1 MPLRSGENGKFFSKN
16 LLSAGCE
23 EPHSGVYYFSGGIH
37 ENSHRRNVPKMA
49 SDFVH
54 LHLHTHYSMLDGA
67 CTIPGLVE
75 LAKEHD
81 MSAMAIT
88 DHGYMGGVEEFHRV
102 LSGAG
107 INPII
112 GVEAYVAPGDM
123 RDFDSNKPFN
133 RGGFHLVLLCENE
146 QGYLSLCKLMSAANK
161 EGFHYKPRIDK
172 EIMRQY
178 RDGLICTSACIG
190 GEISQY
196 FLQGDTKRAE
206 QALGEYLDIFGP
218 DHFFIELMD
227 HGMEEEQRCN
237 KYLIDLARRNN
248 LKLIAT
254 NDVHYMRKED
264 AEAHEIMLCIQTGAR
279 LAEKHFRFPTP
290 EFYFKGEQ
298 EMRELFREV
307 PEAITNTRLI
317 AERCS
322 MKFHYVPEVNHY
334 PKFYMPDGRL
344 ADRNDLREVCFDN
357 MEYRYGF
364 DPRKISEPDARQKE
378 ILDRMEYEL
387 GVIEKTGFIS
397 YFFVVSDFI
406 RHAKAEDIP
415 VGPGRGS
422 GAGSLVAYLTRITDI
437 DPLRF
442 NLFFERFLN
451 PERVSPPDFDVD
463 FCERRRGE
471 VIDYVRGKYGFDSVA
486 QICTYGQLK
495 AKAVVKDVARV
506 LGCDFEFGNRLSKMI
521 PEDPKM
527 TLDKAVEQ
535 NKELAEK
542 IETDP
547 MIGKVWKFAKVLEGL
562 NRQTGIH
569 AAGVIIGDQRLDNLV
584 PLARSASD
592 SMVVPFPAHPCEE
605 QGLLKMD
612 VLGLKTMTLITDA
625 LNMIHKD
632 FGIDIDMMKIP
643 LDDPKTFE
651 MLQRGDTVAVF
662 QLESGGMQNLCRSFG
677 VETLEHIIALL
688 AIYRPGPMQFIPD
701 FIRRKKG
708 EEQII
713 YDHPLMENCLKETY
727 GIMLYQEQIMQVVQ
741 VLAGFTLGGA
751 DILRRAIGKK
761 KVDVLAKQKEK
772 FFKGCKETNNIDEKL
787 ADQIWEKIKL
797 FAGYGFNKSHSAAYG
812 FVCYQT
818 AYLKANYPVQFMAA
832 ILNGEIES
840 AERIAFMINTC
851 KDMGIKVL
859 PPDVNSSDIRFST
872 DGDCIRFGL
881 GAIKGVGEVAASK
894 IIESRKA
901 DGRFETFADFCER
914 CGSDVNSRMLEHLTR
929 AGALDGLG
937 LRRSQILAIAEP
949 MMEFAKV
956 RAAERAAG
964 QASLFDLLDEADAG
978 EVCSVPIPDIPE
990 FDQEEILKS
999 EKELLGFYV
1008 TGHPLDYCAELVR
1021 AYASVP
1027 LRDLDKLNDNAQVRL
1042 TGMVGSFTQKFSKNS
1057 GKQFGILQLEDL
1069 DSSAECMIYE
1079 RALNTLIGSGIEM
1092 LPGTPLLL
1100 EATVSKRDEA
1110 EKPRVIVDRVVLLGE
1125 APAEITEELHLH
1137 IYASEIT
1144 SEKLKQVSEAC
1155 FRTPGDTRVVVCLV
1169 GTDDSVTFIESR
1181 GRKISVTPELL
1192 RELDSILGTG
1202 HYRLKAKPYSPPPRR
1217 MWNRDKAAA
1226 EEPAK

>member
-1 MPLRSGENGKFFSKN
+1 M
-16 LLSAGCE
+16 
-23 EPHSGVYYFSGGIH
+23 
-37 ENSHRRNVPKMA
+37 
-49 SDFVH
+49 
-54 LHLHTHYSMLDGA
+54 
-67 CTIPGLVE
+67 
-75 LAKEHD
+75 
-81 MSAMAIT
+81 
-88 DHGYMGGVEEFHRV
+88 
-102 LSGAG
+102 
-107 INPII
+107 
-112 GVEAYVAPGDM
+112 
-123 RDFDSNKPFN
+123 
-133 RGGFHLVLLCENE
+133 
-146 QGYLSLCKLMSAANK
+146 
-161 EGFHYKPRIDK
+161 
-172 EIMRQY
+172 
-178 RDGLICTSACIG
+178 
-190 GEISQY
+190 
-196 FLQGDTKRAE
+196 
-206 QALGEYLDIFGP
+206 
-218 DHFFIELMD
+218 
-227 HGMEEEQRCN
+227 
-237 KYLIDLARRNN
+237 
-248 LKLIAT
+248 
-254 NDVHYMRKED
+254 
-264 AEAHEIMLCIQTGAR
+264 
-279 LAEKHFRFPTP
+279 
-290 EFYFKGEQ
+290 
-298 EMRELFREV
+298 
-307 PEAITNTRLI
+307 
-317 AERCS
+317 
-322 MKFHYVPEVNHY
+322 
-334 PKFYMPDGRL
+334 
-344 ADRNDLREVCFDN
+344 
-357 MEYRYGF
+357 
-364 DPRKISEPDARQKE
+364 
-378 ILDRMEYEL
+378 
-387 GVIEKTGFIS
+387 
-397 YFFVVSDFI
+397 
-406 RHAKAEDIP
+406 
-415 VGPGRGS
+415 
-422 GAGSLVAYLTRITDI
+422 
-437 DPLRF
+437 
-442 NLFFERFLN
+442 
-451 PERVSPPDFDVD
+451 D

-547 MIGKVWKFAKVLEGL
+547 MIGKVWTFAKVLEGL

-612 VLGLKTMTLITDA
+612 FLGLKTLTIIKDA

-708 EEQII
+708 EEEII

-914 CGSDVNSRMLEHLTR
+914 CGSDVISRMLEHLTR

-1192 RELDSILGTG
+1192 RELDSILGPG

-1217 MWNRDKAAA
+1217 MWNRDKRPRRSRPNKFQPG
-1226 EEPAK
+1226 EGVWDGVLPKSFRSIWRRGCAKG

>member
-1 MPLRSGENGKFFSKN
+1 
-16 LLSAGCE
+16 
-23 EPHSGVYYFSGGIH
+23 
-37 ENSHRRNVPKMA
+37 
-49 SDFVH
+49 
-54 LHLHTHYSMLDGA
+54 
-67 CTIPGLVE
+67 
-75 LAKEHD
+75 
-81 MSAMAIT
+81 
-88 DHGYMGGVEEFHRV
+88 
-102 LSGAG
+102 
-107 INPII
+107 
-112 GVEAYVAPGDM
+112 
-123 RDFDSNKPFN
+123 
-133 RGGFHLVLLCENE
+133 
-146 QGYLSLCKLMSAANK
+146 
-161 EGFHYKPRIDK
+161 
-172 EIMRQY
+172 
-178 RDGLICTSACIG
+178 
-190 GEISQY
+190 
-196 FLQGDTKRAE
+196 
-206 QALGEYLDIFGP
+206 
-218 DHFFIELMD
+218 
-227 HGMEEEQRCN
+227 
-237 KYLIDLARRNN
+237 
-248 LKLIAT
+248 
-254 NDVHYMRKED
+254 
-264 AEAHEIMLCIQTGAR
+264 
-279 LAEKHFRFPTP
+279 
-290 EFYFKGEQ
+290 
-298 EMRELFREV
+298 
-307 PEAITNTRLI
+307 
-317 AERCS
+317 
-322 MKFHYVPEVNHY
+322 
-334 PKFYMPDGRL
+334 
-344 ADRNDLREVCFDN
+344 
-357 MEYRYGF
+357 
-364 DPRKISEPDARQKE
+364 
-378 ILDRMEYEL
+378 
-387 GVIEKTGFIS
+387 
-397 YFFVVSDFI
+397 
-406 RHAKAEDIP
+406 
-415 VGPGRGS
+415 
-422 GAGSLVAYLTRITDI
+422 
-437 DPLRF
+437 
-442 NLFFERFLN
+442 
-451 PERVSPPDFDVD
+451 
-463 FCERRRGE
+463 
-471 VIDYVRGKYGFDSVA
+471 
-486 QICTYGQLK
+486 
-495 AKAVVKDVARV
+495 
-506 LGCDFEFGNRLSKMI
+506 
-521 PEDPKM
+521 
-527 TLDKAVEQ
+527 
-535 NKELAEK
+535 
-542 IETDP
+542 

-612 VLGLKTMTLITDA
+612 FLGLKTLTIIKDA

-708 EEQII
+708 EEEII

-964 QASLFDLLDEADAG
+964 QGSLFDLLDEADAG

-1021 AYASVP
+1021 AFASVP
-1027 LRDLDKLNDNAQVRL
+1027 LRDLDRAQR
-1042 TGMVGSFTQKFSKNS
+1042 Q
-1057 GKQFGILQLEDL
+1057 
-1069 DSSAECMIYE
+1069 
-1079 RALNTLIGSGIEM
+1079 RAGAG
-1092 LPGTPLLL
+1092 
-1100 EATVSKRDEA
+1100 
-1110 EKPRVIVDRVVLLGE
+1110 
-1125 APAEITEELHLH
+1125 
-1137 IYASEIT
+1137 
-1144 SEKLKQVSEAC
+1144 
-1155 FRTPGDTRVVVCLV
+1155 
-1169 GTDDSVTFIESR
+1169 
-1181 GRKISVTPELL
+1181 
-1192 RELDSILGTG
+1192 
-1202 HYRLKAKPYSPPPRR
+1202 
-1217 MWNRDKAAA
+1217 
-1226 EEPAK
+1226 

>member
-1 MPLRSGENGKFFSKN
+1 M
-16 LLSAGCE
+16 
-23 EPHSGVYYFSGGIH
+23 
-37 ENSHRRNVPKMA
+37 
-49 SDFVH
+49 
-54 LHLHTHYSMLDGA
+54 
-67 CTIPGLVE
+67 
-75 LAKEHD
+75 
-81 MSAMAIT
+81 
-88 DHGYMGGVEEFHRV
+88 
-102 LSGAG
+102 
-107 INPII
+107 
-112 GVEAYVAPGDM
+112 
-123 RDFDSNKPFN
+123 
-133 RGGFHLVLLCENE
+133 
-146 QGYLSLCKLMSAANK
+146 
-161 EGFHYKPRIDK
+161 
-172 EIMRQY
+172 
-178 RDGLICTSACIG
+178 
-190 GEISQY
+190 
-196 FLQGDTKRAE
+196 
-206 QALGEYLDIFGP
+206 
-218 DHFFIELMD
+218 
-227 HGMEEEQRCN
+227 
-237 KYLIDLARRNN
+237 
-248 LKLIAT
+248 
-254 NDVHYMRKED
+254 
-264 AEAHEIMLCIQTGAR
+264 
-279 LAEKHFRFPTP
+279 
-290 EFYFKGEQ
+290 
-298 EMRELFREV
+298 
-307 PEAITNTRLI
+307 
-317 AERCS
+317 
-322 MKFHYVPEVNHY
+322 
-334 PKFYMPDGRL
+334 
-344 ADRNDLREVCFDN
+344 
-357 MEYRYGF
+357 
-364 DPRKISEPDARQKE
+364 
-378 ILDRMEYEL
+378 
-387 GVIEKTGFIS
+387 
-397 YFFVVSDFI
+397 
-406 RHAKAEDIP
+406 
-415 VGPGRGS
+415 
-422 GAGSLVAYLTRITDI
+422 
-437 DPLRF
+437 
-442 NLFFERFLN
+442 
-451 PERVSPPDFDVD
+451 D

-612 VLGLKTMTLITDA
+612 FLGLKTLTIIKDA

-708 EEQII
+708 EEEII

-1008 TGHPLDYCAELVR
+1008 TGHPLDYCVELVR

-1125 APAEITEELHLH
+1125 APAEMTEELHLH

>member
-1 MPLRSGENGKFFSKN
+1 MP
-16 LLSAGCE
+16 
-23 EPHSGVYYFSGGIH
+23 
-37 ENSHRRNVPKMA
+37 

-54 LHLHTHYSMLDGA
+54 LHLHTHYSLLDGA
-67 CTIPGLVE
+67 CTVKGLID
-75 LAKEHD
+75 LAREND
-81 MSAMAIT
+81 MNAMAIT
-88 DHGYMGGVEEFHRV
+88 DHGYMGGVEEFHRE

-107 INPII
+107 INPIV
-112 GVEAYVAPGDM
+112 GVEAYVAPGDR

-133 RGGFHLVLLCENE
+133 RGGFHLILLSENE
-146 QGYLSLCKLMSAANK
+146 QGYRNLCKMMSAANK
-161 EGFHYKPRIDK
+161 DGFHYKPRIDK
-172 EIMRQY
+172 ELLRQY
-178 RDGLICTSACIG
+178 HEGLICTSACIG
-190 GEISQY
+190 SEISQY
-196 FLQGDTKRAE
+196 FLQGNEKRAE
-206 QALGEYLDIFGP
+206 QAMREYLDIFGP

-227 HGMEEEQRCN
+227 HFMEEEKRCN
-237 KYLIDLARRNN
+237 RFLIDLARRNN
-248 LKLIAT
+248 LRMIAT

-279 LAEKHFRFPTP
+279 LAEKHFKFSGPDY
-290 EFYFKGEQ
+290 YF
-298 EMRELFREV
+298 
-307 PEAITNTRLI
+307 N
-317 AERCS
+317 S

-344 ADRNDLREVCFDN
+344 ADKNDLREVCFDN

-364 DPRKISEPDARQKE
+364 DPRKITEPDARQKE

-406 RHAKAEDIP
+406 RHAKGEGIP

-442 NLFFERFLN
+442 HLFFERFLN
-451 PERVSPPDFDVD
+451 PERVSPPDFDID
-463 FCERRRGE
+463 FCEKRRGE

-486 QICTYGQLK
+486 QICTYGLLK

-506 LGCDFEFGNRLSKMI
+506 LGHDFEFGNRLTKLI

-535 NKELAEK
+535 SKELAAL
-542 IETDP
+542 IESDP
-547 MIGKVWKFAKVLEGL
+547 AVAQVFKFAKVLEGL

-612 VLGLKTMTLITDA
+612 FLGLRTLTIIKNA
-625 LNMIHKD
+625 LDMIKKNH
-632 FGIDIDMMKIP
+632 GIDIDMMKIP

-651 MLQRGDTVAVF
+651 MLRRGDTIAVF

-701 FIRRKKG
+701 FIARKKG
-708 EEQII
+708 EAEII
-713 YDHPLMENCLKETY
+713 YDHPLMEACLKETY

-772 FFKGCKETNNIDEKL
+772 FFKGCKETNNIDEAL

-818 AYLKANYPVQFMAA
+818 AYLKANYPVEFMAA
-832 ILNGEIES
+832 VLTSELES
-840 AERIAFMINTC
+840 ADQIAFLINAC
-851 KDMGIKVL
+851 REMGIKVL
-859 PPDVNSSDIRFST
+859 PPDVNSSEISFSV
-872 DGDCIRFGL
+872 DSGCIRFGL

-894 IIESRKA
+894 IITSRETEGKFES
-901 DGRFETFADFCER
+901 FLDFCER
-914 CGSDVNSRMLEHLTR
+914 CGTDVNSRMLEHLTR
-929 AGALDGLG
+929 AGALDSLG
-937 LRRSQILAIAEP
+937 LRRSQILAVAEP
-949 MMEFAKV
+949 MMNFAAS
-956 RAAERAAG
+956 RAKDKAAG
-964 QASLFDLLDEADAG
+964 QGSLFDLLGADDGADEI
-978 EVCSVPIPDIPE
+978 CSVPIPDIPE
-990 FDQEEILKS
+990 FDREEILRS

-1008 TGHPLDYCAELVR
+1008 TGHPLDPYAELVKAFSSCPIR
-1021 AYASVP
+1021 
-1027 LRDLDKLNDNAQVRL
+1027 RIEKLADNSQIRIA
-1042 TGMVGSFTQKFSKNS
+1042 GMVGSFTSKFSKKS
-1057 GKQFGILQLEDL
+1057 GKPFGVMLLEDL
-1069 DSSAECMIYE
+1069 DSSIECMLYE
-1079 RALNTLIGSGIEM
+1079 RALNDLSQQGVTLEPG
-1092 LPGTPLLL
+1092 LPVLATV
-1100 EATVSKRDEA
+1100 TVSKRDEA
-1110 EKPRVIVDRVVLLGE
+1110 EKPRVIVEKVVPLAE
-1125 APAEITEELHLH
+1125 APNELTEELHIHL
-1137 IYASEIT
+1137 YAD
-1144 SEKLKQVSEAC
+1144 KLEPGVLGKVSEAC
-1155 FRTPGDTRVVVCLV
+1155 FRVPGKAMVVLCLV
-1169 GTDDSVTFIESR
+1169 GKDDSVTFIEAR
-1181 GRKISVTPELL
+1181 RDRITVTKPLL
-1192 RELDSILGTG
+1192 DELDRLLAPG
-1202 HYRLKAKPYSPPPRR
+1202 HWRLKATPYSPPPRR
-1217 MWNRDKAAA
+1217 AWNRDREKEASAQA
-1226 EEPAK
+1226 E

>member
-1 MPLRSGENGKFFSKN
+1 MP
-16 LLSAGCE
+16 
-23 EPHSGVYYFSGGIH
+23 
-37 ENSHRRNVPKMA
+37 

-67 CTIPGLVE
+67 CTVKGLTR
-75 LAKEHD
+75 LAQEMD
-81 MSAMAIT
+81 MNAIAIT
-88 DHGYMGGVEEFHRV
+88 DHGYMGGVEEFHQT

-112 GVEAYVAPGDM
+112 GVEAYVAPGVRQDT
-123 RDFDSNKPFN
+123 DANKPFN

-146 QGYLSLCKLMSAANK
+146 KGYASLCKMMSAANK
-161 EGFHYKPRIDK
+161 DGFFYKPRIDK
-172 EIMRQY
+172 ELLRQY
-178 RDGLICTSACIG
+178 SEGLICSTACIG
-190 GEISQY
+190 SEISQY
-196 FLQGDTKRAE
+196 FLQGNEKRAE
-206 QALGEYLDIFGP
+206 QALFEYLDIFGQ
-218 DHFFIELMD
+218 DNLFVELMD
-227 HGMEEEQRCN
+227 HGMEEERRCN
-237 KYLIDLARRNN
+237 KFLVDLARRNN
-248 LKLIAT
+248 LRLIAT

-279 LAEKHFRFPTP
+279 LAEKHFKFSGPDY
-290 EFYFKGEQ
+290 YFKSEA
-298 EMRELFREV
+298 EMRELFREL

-317 AERCS
+317 ADRCS
-322 MKFHYVPEVNHY
+322 MKFKYVPEVNHY
-334 PKFYMPDGRL
+334 PKFFMPDGRL
-344 ADRNDLREVCFDN
+344 SEKKDLREVCLDN

-364 DPRKISEPDARQKE
+364 DPRKLETLTPEQQSIVE
-378 ILDRMEYEL
+378 RMDYEL

-406 RHAKAEDIP
+406 RHAKREGIP

-422 GAGSLVAYLTRITDI
+422 GAGSLVAYLSLITDI

-442 NLFFERFLN
+442 GLFFERFLN
-451 PERVSPPDFDVD
+451 PERVSPPDFDID
-463 FCERRRGE
+463 FCEKRRGE

-506 LGCDFEFGNRLSKMI
+506 LGFDFEFGNKLSKMI

-535 NKELAEK
+535 SKELADALEN
-542 IETDP
+542 DP
-547 MIGKVWKFAKVLEGL
+547 QIGQVWKFAKVLEGL

-612 VLGLKTMTLITDA
+612 FLGLRTLTTIKNAID
-625 LNMIHKD
+625 MIKENH
-632 FGIDIDMMKIP
+632 GVELDMMKIP

-651 MLQRGDTVAVF
+651 MLQRGETIAVF

-708 EEQII
+708 EEEII
-713 YDHPLMENCLKETY
+713 YDHPLMEDCLKETY

-761 KVDVLAKQKEK
+761 KVDVLAKQREK
-772 FFKGCKETNNIDEKL
+772 FFDGCLKTNNINEKL

-812 FVCYQT
+812 FVTYQT
-818 AYLKANYPVQFMAA
+818 AYLKANYPVEFMAA
-832 ILNGEIES
+832 VLTSELES
-840 AERIAFMINTC
+840 AEKIAFLINAC
-851 KDMGIKVL
+851 KEMGIKVL
-859 PPDVNSSDIRFST
+859 PPDVNSSGISFSV
-872 DGDCIRFGL
+872 DNGCIRFGL
-881 GAIKGVGEVAASK
+881 GAIKGVGEVAARK
-894 IIESRKA
+894 IIESRHS
-901 DGRFETFADFCER
+901 DGKFETFLDFCER

-937 LRRSQILAIAEP
+937 LRRSQILATAEP
-949 MMEFAKV
+949 MMAFAAD
-956 RAAERAAG
+956 RARDKAAG
-964 QASLFDLLDEADAG
+964 QGSLFDMLGGDEAEEA
-978 EVCSVPIPDIPE
+978 CSVPVPEIPE
-990 FDQEEILKS
+990 FDLQEILKS

-1008 TGHPLDYCAELVR
+1008 TGHPLDPYAELVR
-1021 AYASVP
+1021 SFSSVP
-1027 LRDLDKLNDNAQVRL
+1027 LRSLDELKDNTQIRVA
-1042 TGMVGSFTQKFSKNS
+1042 GMVNTFTQKFSKNS
-1057 GKQFGILQLEDL
+1057 GKQFGILLLEDL

-1079 RALNTLIGSGIEM
+1079 RALGALTTAGVDMSPGS
-1092 LPGTPLLL
+1092 PLLL
-1100 EATVSKRDEA
+1100 EATVSRRDEN
-1110 EKPRVIVDRVVLLGE
+1110 EKPRVIVDKVYSLTD
-1125 APAEITEELHLH
+1125 APSFFADELHLH
-1137 IYASEIT
+1137 FFAENLKPGDL
-1144 SEKLKQVSEAC
+1144 EKAAKAC
-1155 FRTPGDTRVVVCLV
+1155 FEMPGETKVVICLV
-1169 GTDDSVTFIESR
+1169 GVDDSVTFIEAHKSR
-1181 GRKISVTPELL
+1181 ITVTPELL
-1192 RELDSILGTG
+1192 KTLDTLLGAG
-1202 HYRLKAKPYSPPPRR
+1202 HYRLKARPYAPPPKRQ
-1217 MWNRDKAAA
+1217 WSKPLEQQPEEKKA
-1226 EEPAK
+1226 